1 MTRRSVASILLA
13 LLLVG
18 CQSVDVEPAKNS
30 LMIPAQWRTAVGPDS
45 PTEQLWWRNF
55 HDNDL
60 NRYVDQAL
68 QNNSDVLIARER
80 VNEYQARVYAADGS
94 LFPSLDASAGGT
106 RARSQSAATGL
117 PVYSTLYKGSLT
129 ASYDVDIWGVNRS
142 TSNAA
147 QASLDAQKA
156 AAAAADLTVASSVA
170 SGYVTLLSLD
180 EQLRVTRSTLK
191 SREEA
196 FNLAKRQFETGYSSR
211 LELMQSDS
219 ELRSTRAQIPLL
231 QHQIAQQE
239 NALSLLVG
247 TNPAGLPRNP
257 HFESVTPLTLPS
269 QLPSSLLNRRP
280 DIVQAQRQLIAT
292 DATLAASRASL
303 LPSIDLTATGSIQDR
318 TLSDLLDNP
327 LQLWSVG
334 GSILA
339 PLLNRQALN
348 AQVDISQSQRNQALY
363 SYEKTVR
370 NAFREVNDSLDAIAR
385 YQEQLTELSAQQDVA
400 QETLRIAQNRYRNG
414 YSSYLDVLDAQRTLF
429 SVQTNVVQV
438 KNNLLLA
445 QIDLYKALGGGWSE
459 LEKNKLA
466 GLAEHDVAAMA

>member
-1 MTRRSVASILLA
+1 MILRPLA
-13 LLLVG
+13 LLVMAAALSA
-18 CQSVDVEPAKNS
+18 CQSVDVQPAKPT
-30 LMIPAQWRTAVGPDS
+30 LQIPAQWRAGSGPAS
-45 PTEQLWWRNF
+45 PAEQLWWRNF
-55 HDNDL
+55 HDNHL

-68 QNNSDVLIARER
+68 RNNSDVLIARER
-80 VNEYQARVYAADGS
+80 INEYQAQVYASEGS
-94 LFPSLDASAGGT
+94 LFPSLDAGLSGT

-117 PVYSTLYKGSLT
+117 PVYGTLYKGSLT
-129 ASYDVDIWGVNRS
+129 ASYDVDLWGVNRS
-142 TSNAA
+142 TARAA
-147 QASLDAQKA
+147 EASLEAQKA

-170 SGYVTLLSLD
+170 SGYVTLLALD
-180 EQLRVTRSTLK
+180 EQLRVTQSTLK

-219 ELRSTRAQIPLL
+219 ELRATRAQIPQL

-239 NALSLLVG
+239 NALSLLLG
-247 TNPAGLPRNP
+247 GNPGAVARSGDFDTL
-257 HFESVTPLTLPS
+257 TPLRLPA

-280 DIVQAQRQLIAT
+280 DIVQAERQLIAA
-292 DATLAASRASL
+292 DATLASSRASL
-303 LPSIDLTATGSIQDR
+303 LPSINLTAGGSVQDR
-318 TLSDLLDNP
+318 TLPGLLDNP
-327 LQLWSVG
+327 LQLWSLG

-370 NAFREVNDSLDAIAR
+370 NAFKEVNDSLDAIAR
-385 YQEQLTELSAQQDVA
+385 YQEQLTELVAQQEVA

-414 YSSYLDVLDAQRTLF
+414 YSSYLDELDAQRTLF
-429 SVQTNVVQV
+429 SVQTSVVET

-445 QIDLYKALGGGWSE
+445 QIDLYKALGGGW
-459 LEKNKLA
+459 LDKN
-466 GLAEHDVAAMA
+466 

>member
-1 MTRRSVASILLA
+1 MTLRPIAGLLIMTILA
-13 LLLVG
+13 G
-18 CQSVDVEPAKNS
+18 CQSVDVEPAKSS
-30 LMIPAQWRTAVGPDS
+30 LHIPAQWRATSGPAS

-55 HDNDL
+55 HDSNL

-68 QNNSDVLIARER
+68 KNNSDVLIARER
-80 VNEYQARVYAADGS
+80 INEYQARVYAADGS
-94 LFPSLDASAGGT
+94 LFPSLDAGVTGT
-106 RARSQSAATGL
+106 RARSQSAVTGL
-117 PVYSTLYKGSLT
+117 PVYGTLYKGSLT

-142 TSNAA
+142 TSRAA
-147 QASLDAQKA
+147 EASLEAQKA

-180 EQLRVTRSTLK
+180 EQLRVTR
-191 SREEA
+191 
-196 FNLAKRQFETGYSSR
+196 
-211 LELMQSDS
+211 
-219 ELRSTRAQIPLL
+219 AQVPLL

-239 NALSLLVG
+239 NALSLLLG
-247 TNPAGLPRNP
+247 SNPGDVARG
-257 HFESVTPLTLPS
+257 ESFDALTPLKLPF
-269 QLPSSLLNRRP
+269 QLPSTLLNRRP
-280 DIVQAQRQLIAT
+280 DIVQAERQLIAA

-303 LPSIDLTATGSIQDR
+303 LPSINLTATGSVQDR
-318 TLSDLLDNP
+318 TLSGLLDNP

-370 NAFREVNDSLDAIAR
+370 NAFAEVNDSLDAITR
-385 YQEQLTELSAQQDVA
+385 YQEQLTELLAQQTVA

-414 YSSYLDVLDAQRTLF
+414 YSSYLDELDAQRTLF
-429 SVQTNVVQV
+429 SVQTSVVQV

-445 QIDLYKALGGGWSE
+445 QIDLYKALGGGWVS
-459 LEKNKLA
+459 A
-466 GLAEHDVAAMA
+466 